1 MVFTMGFTIK
11 VCSFEILVFG
21 FGEGLWGWD
30 LYVLGSWV
38 SGSWRVGIREI
49 SYKVWVE
56 DWNRVLLSIW
66 DLVVKFGMEFIM
78 GLKFRGLEGFFLG
91 SLFGLSRV
99 KIGGLWI

>member
-49 SYKVWVE
+49 SYKVLVE
-56 DWNRVLLSIW
+56 DWNRGFVEYLGFVSEVW
-66 DLVVKFGMEFIM
+66 NGVFNGFEVWGFGRFFFGEFGVRI
-78 GLKFRGLEGFFLG
+78 
-91 SLFGLSRV
+91 
-99 KIGGLWI
+99 I